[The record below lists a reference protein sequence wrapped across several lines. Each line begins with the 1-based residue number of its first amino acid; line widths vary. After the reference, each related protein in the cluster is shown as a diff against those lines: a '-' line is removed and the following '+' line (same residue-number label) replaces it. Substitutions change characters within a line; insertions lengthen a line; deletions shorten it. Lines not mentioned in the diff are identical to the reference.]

1 MKSSGAV
8 KTHHMDPIGHS
19 LKDFLWILQE
29 KRKRVSEIMIQD
41 TFTQAL
47 ASAPSRILNMKAH
60 FSFQFPSSKKVKLAL
75 SELIGTRILG
85 QGFKT
90 FTGFKGTI
98 RVSPDLAKHLFLG
111 IHAAKYLEKVVMIG
125 NDTGECDAKI
135 RSMLSLFF
143 FFFFFFASES
153 AEIPL
158 RDDTGRKT
166 IHTFSFVKAKINLV
180 QDETDGKKGKQIFLF
195 LFINLQWTSWNWK

>member
-143 FFFFFFASES
+143 FFFFLLPNRLKFLCVMIQGGRRSIPSPLSKPKSIWFRMRRMEKKVSKFFFF
-153 AEIPL
+153 
-158 RDDTGRKT
+158 
-166 IHTFSFVKAKINLV
+166 FS
-180 QDETDGKKGKQIFLF
+180 
-195 LFINLQWTSWNWK
+195 